1 MLQLFVVYFCVLMVD
16 GKWASVLM
24 HVDIRGP
31 LWVLFF
37 LGIIYFLSETGP
49 LTGLKVHQLTEL
61 ADQGPFRLCLPC
73 HRHWGHEREPLRLAL
88 YTGSGDP
95 NTWG

>member
-1 MLQLFVVYFCVLMVD
+1 MGLCPHACGDQRTTLGVV
-16 GKWASVLM
+16 
-24 HVDIRGP
+24 
-31 LWVLFF
+31 F